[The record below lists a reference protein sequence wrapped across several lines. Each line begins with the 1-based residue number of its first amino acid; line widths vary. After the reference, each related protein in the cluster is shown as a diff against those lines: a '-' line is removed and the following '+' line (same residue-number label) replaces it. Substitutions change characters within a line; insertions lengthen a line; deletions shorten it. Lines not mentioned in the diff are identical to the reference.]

1 MELVRLELALMHL
14 LVVVLMQKLV
24 TTMLMQFMTTVHVQ
38 SLMIVEFVAVTVFL
52 KALVIVTATFLTL

>member
-1 MELVRLELALMHL
+1 MHL

-38 SLMIVEFVAVTVFL
+38 SLMSVEFVAVTVFL
-52 KALVIVTATFLTL
+52 QALVIVTGTFLTL